1 MKKNLVFFLM
11 AFLTLNFTA
20 CNDDDDP
27 VYPVDE
33 ELAGTYKGTLEI
45 ELDGNTIASNLPK
58 NVTIA
63 KADNNAISLELKDFS
78 FMGLNLGTIKINNCA
93 LKQAGETYSFTG
105 NQELTLAEPIDKCGV
120 VVGGTIGN
128 GKTKIDLD
136 IDVTA
141 LGQKVEVTFDG
152 TKLKGD
158 ESSEAKIISFV
169 FENAPF
175 VTEQPII
182 NEDNKTISFKVLESV
197 TDEELAALTPTI
209 EISPKAVIT
218 PNSGEAQNF
227 TKNVTYTVLAEDG
240 TKTNY
245 TVSIAGRQTAMKF
258 SFDEWKS
265 VGSGKSQHDEPVEE
279 VLATSAT
286 AASLLWLFGFTD
298 FPLYKEVEDV
308 VAGDAAAKLYTMN
321 TSSKTSALVPAITSG
336 SIFTGTFELDM
347 QDRLNSTKFGI
358 SYDKKPVYFRGWY
371 KYTPG
376 ATFIDGSNAT
386 TPEEVVECPELTD
399 ECSIMAV
406 LYEAKDAEGNEV
418 TLTGHDINT
427 SAYRVAVATLA
438 NGGAQS
444 EYTYFDIP
452 FSYLEG
458 KTYEEG
464 KEYKL
469 AVICSSSK
477 EGDLFKGAGGSTLWI
492 DELEIIGE

>member
-1 MKKNLVFFLM
+1 MKKNLVFLLM

-20 CNDDDDP
+20 CSDDDDS

-63 KADNNAISLELKDFS
+63 KAGNNAISLELKNFS
-78 FMGLNLGTIKINNCA
+78 FMGLNLGTIKIENCA
-93 LKQAGETYSFTG
+93 LKQVGETYAFTG
-105 NQELTLAEPIDKCGV
+105 NQELTLAQPIDKCGV
-120 VVGGTIGN
+120 VVEGTIGN

-141 LGQKVEVTFDG
+141 LGQKVEVEFNG

-158 ESSEAKIISFV
+158 ENSEAKIISFV

-182 NEDNKTISFKVLESV
+182 NEDNKTISFKVLESA
-197 TDEELAALTPTI
+197 TNEDLATLTPTI

-218 PNSGEAQNF
+218 PTSGVTQNF
-227 TKNVTYTVLAEDG
+227 TQNVTYTVIAEDG
-240 TKTNY
+240 TEANY
-245 TVSIAGRQTAMKF
+245 TVSIAGRQIAMKL
-258 SFDEWKS
+258 SFDEWES
-265 VGSGKSQHDEPVEE
+265 VGSGNSKHDEPVEE
-279 VLATSAT
+279 FLATSAS

-298 FPLYKEVEDV
+298 FPLYKEEEDV
-308 VAGDAAAKLYTMN
+308 VAGGAAKLYTMN
-321 TSSKTSALVPAITSG
+321 TSSKTSSWVPAITSG
-336 SIFTGTFELDM
+336 SIFTGTFKLDLK
-347 QDRLNSTKFGI
+347 DRLNSTKFGI
-358 SYDKKPVYFRGWY
+358 LYDQKPVHFRGWY

-376 ATFIDGSNAT
+376 TTFIDGSTAT
-386 TPEEVVECPELTD
+386 KPEEVEERPELTD

-406 LYEAKDAEGNEV
+406 LYEAKDADGNEV
-418 TLTGHDINT
+418 ILTGHDINT
-427 SAYRVAVATLA
+427 SEYRVAVAALA

-452 FSYLEG
+452 FTYLEG

-464 KEYKL
+464 KEYKI